1 MMVTRLHFK
10 MNFTSKKDLTDWAM
24 DQFNKYGIRQPGTY
38 TEQELI
44 DLNPTVPVDFIKQHV
59 RDRDE

>member
-1 MMVTRLHFK
+1 
-10 MNFTSKKDLTDWAM
+10 MNFASKKDLTDWAM

>member
-1 MMVTRLHFK
+1 MVTRLHFK
-10 MNFTSKKDLTDWAM
+10 MNFKSKEDLTDWAM
-24 DQFNKYGIRQPGTY
+24 DQFNKYGIRQPDTY

>member
-1 MMVTRLHFK
+1 MVTRLHFK
-10 MNFTSKKDLTDWAM
+10 MNFKNKQDLTDWAM
-24 DQFNKYGIRQPGTY
+24 YQFNKYGIRQPDTY

-59 RDRDE
+59 RDRNE

>member
-1 MMVTRLHFK
+1 MVTRLHFK
-10 MNFTSKKDLTDWAM
+10 MNFKNKQDLTDWAM
-24 DQFNKYGIRQPGTY
+24 DQFNKYGIRQPDTY

-59 RDRDE
+59 RDRNE